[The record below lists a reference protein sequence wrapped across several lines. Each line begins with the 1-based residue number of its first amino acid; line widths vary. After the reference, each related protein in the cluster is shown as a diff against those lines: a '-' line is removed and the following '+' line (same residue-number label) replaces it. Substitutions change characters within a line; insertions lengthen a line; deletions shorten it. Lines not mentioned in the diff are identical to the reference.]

1 MEQKT
6 IEKRFYEVSNEFV
19 AMVNKLSNWATIWV
33 NFSTNERLFN
43 GLDTRIFRDHRISDD
58 EIVSLKKAIA
68 HFFLYFPSFRSEQLK
83 NACDIL
89 DYIDRLYSY

>member
-1 MEQKT
+1 M
-6 IEKRFYEVSNEFV
+6 INVFFEVSGEFIE
-19 AMVNKLSNWATIWV
+19 MVNKLSNWATIWV
-33 NFSTNERLFN
+33 NFSTQEKLFD
-43 GLDTRIFRDHRISDD
+43 GLDTRIYRDHRISGE

-89 DYIDRLYSY
+89 NYIDRLYSY